1 MLSNAFS
8 RRIRWPLAAFGLAVG
23 GLAHAGIPPGGA
35 IDYAPLAAA
44 VPSLGEWSL
53 CLLALLL
60 AVVAYRVL
68 RGRFGGRLMSNL
80 LIVGAAVAAGFAG
93 DGVVREA
100 QALVEADDVNMSS
113 ATGGTVNGVY
123 WTRLTNTSGV
133 PLQITGIHPND
144 RVSVHSPPPE
154 SPESPECTV
163 GTVVNPSAHCDV
175 EFRYPQPPQTP
186 D

>member
-133 PLQITGIHPND
+133 PLRITGIRPNNG
-144 RVSVHSPPPE
+144 VFVYSPPPAT
-154 SPESPECTV
+154 PECTV